1 MKPPPV
7 IKNLF
12 LTLLLLQCSL
22 SLFAQEDFK
31 YAAKLQKID
40 SNGFYSITLN
50 SDLLAKCKNDLSDLR
65 LTGKDNKF
73 YPYLNNDNLPI
84 KRRPSFIAL
93 PHIISSSKSDSLA
106 SYVVENINRKNISN
120 LWLKL
125 RNAAVTRTVNLQGS
139 DDQSSW
145 YAIKENVTLQEA
157 GLKNTDF
164 YEQQITFPPSSY
176 RYFKIQV
183 NDKNRSPINILQAG
197 NYFMEAH
204 QPKFVLLPGV
214 KFIQKDS
221 AKVSYIKVEFQLP
234 YQMDKLHLNLNGVKF
249 FSRGITVYQLQG
261 KSRELVVDTTVTSTG
276 NQDLY
281 LHTRAK
287 RLEIEIYNHD
297 SPPLVVN
304 GISAFQINRSI
315 VAYLE
320 KEQSYNLVF
329 GDEKAQMPQYD
340 LNSFTDSLP
349 QQLPEINH
357 SSVISNQ
364 YYKSTQGK
372 PNSFPKWTIW
382 IAVIIALVILTILTL
397 KMMKEVNKSSAK

>member
-1 MKPPPV
+1 MKQAPV

-31 YAAKLQKID
+31 YAAKLHRVD

-50 SDLLAKCKNDLSDLR
+50 PDLLAKCKDDLADLR

-73 YPYLNNDNLPI
+73 FPYLNNENLPV
-84 KRRPSFIAL
+84 KRRSSFIAL
-93 PHIISSSKSDSLA
+93 PHIISSLKSDSLA
-106 SYVVENINRKNISN
+106 SYVVENIDRKNVSN

-125 RNAAVTRTVNLQGS
+125 RNTAVTRTVNLQGS

-145 YAIKENVTLQEA
+145 YAIKENIPLQEA

-197 NYFMEAH
+197 NYFLEAYK
-204 QPKFVLLPGV
+204 PRFVLLPIV

-221 AKVSYIKVEFQLP
+221 AKISYIKVEFQLP
-234 YQMDKLHLNLNGVKF
+234 YQLDKLHLNLKGVKF
-249 FSRGITVYQLQG
+249 FSRGITIYQLQG
-261 KSRELVVDTTVTSTG
+261 KSRESVVDTTITSTG
-276 NQDLY
+276 SQDLY

-287 RLEIEIYNHD
+287 RLEIEIYNQD

-304 GISAFQINRSI
+304 GINAFQINRSI

-320 KEQSYNLVF
+320 KGQFYNLVF
-329 GDEKAQMPQYD
+329 GDEKAQTPQYD
-340 LNSFTDSLP
+340 LNSFKDSLP

-357 SSVISNQ
+357 LSVISNP
-364 YYKSTQGK
+364 YYKNMQGK
-372 PNSFPKWTIW
+372 PGSIPKWTIW
-382 IAVIIALVILTILTL
+382 IAVIIGLAILTMLTL
-397 KMMKEVNKSSAK
+397 KMMKEVNKSSTQ